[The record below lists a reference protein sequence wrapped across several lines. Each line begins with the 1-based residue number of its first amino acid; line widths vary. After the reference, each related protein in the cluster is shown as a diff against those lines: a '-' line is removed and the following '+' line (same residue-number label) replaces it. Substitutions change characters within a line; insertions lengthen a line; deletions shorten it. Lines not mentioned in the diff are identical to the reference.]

1 MLSLHHQPILNDS
14 ETGRDAGT
22 RRKQTRLVRVSPRLR
37 VLVSVGIWWLR
48 VELNHQP
55 RAYETL
61 ALFHLSY
68 TAVMILEARGGVEP
82 RAFPPSSS

>member
-1 MLSLHHQPILNDS
+1 MLSITSPAQVHCRFLIANCRLNATQPSAATSSKSLGLAPIGNQQS
-14 ETGRDAGT
+14 EM
-22 RRKQTRLVRVSPRLR
+22 
-37 VLVSVGIWWLR
+37 IWWLR

-68 TAVMILEARGGVEP
+68 TAVFSFSFKL
-82 RAFPPSSS
+82 